1 MSDPT
6 IPGYYVTA
14 LIRTDNWPYATTSIV
29 GGPYRDP
36 PTQVNENEKIRYWNG
51 TNWTLRGLLKDHA

>member
-1 MSDPT
+1 MDRKDHQMNAT

-14 LIRTDNWPYATTSIV
+14 LARTNNWPYATSTIV

-36 PTQVNENEKIRYWNG
+36 PTQVNPNETIKYWDG
-51 TNWTLRGLLKDHA
+51 TTWTKA